1 MQDVRALTQ
10 ALTTTRAALK
20 QADVRI
26 AILEERILSL
36 QQVQHR
42 GFGGGREYWGWGGGL
57 CSAVPRGGGGASRM
71 WD

>member
-42 GFGGGREYWGWGGGL
+42 GFGGGREYWGWGGAVQ
-57 CSAVPRGGGGASRM
+57 CSAKGRGGGASRM